1 VPTITRVTAP
11 RPRTRTLA
19 AVALAATVV
28 GVALAP
34 APVAAAPEPTRAVP
48 AAALHTVALP
58 AVAAPTL
65 SRVSGA
71 DRYAVSV
78 AASRKAFP
86 TGTTAPVVILVSDRS
101 RTAGYGA
108 IPAAAAT
115 GGSVLLTAP
124 DALPAATAAELDRL
138 NPARVVLVGDT
149 TVIATAVAHAAI
161 RYAPVVQRVGTTGPG
176 RTSQALNRWAFGS
189 ATKAWVVTSRRA
201 TDAVAGA
208 TAAGAHRS
216 PVVVLDGTLADLPP
230 ANADLL
236 RDLGVTSV
244 TVVGSGSSVS
254 AGIEADLKAIVGSAN
269 VVRASGPDPFAV
281 TARVNALAWPA
292 MAPGTAYLADG
303 RDTTNGFAGALL
315 AARTKRPLYF
325 TNPFCVTSALRP
337 ALAGPGVT
345 RVALLGP
352 ESSVRALAGR
362 LEPCRSIDAPSSA
375 WVLVNK
381 RNAVSPKSFVP
392 SRLVVPSMPYAGS
405 HRLRSDAA
413 AALAR
418 MAAASYAAGAGRV
431 GIDTAYRSYDTQKA
445 LYAKYLALKGRT
457 WADTWYLRAG
467 YSEHQTGLTVDLLP
481 IGRSNCRINDC
492 IDETPQGVWLARNA
506 WRHGFILRYEKGR
519 TSTTGVGFEPWH
531 FRYVGTALAKAYH
544 DGGWHTYEQFLGE
557 PAAPTY

>member
-1 VPTITRVTAP
+1 MPTITRVTAP

-48 AAALHTVALP
+48 AAALATVALP

-78 AASRKAFP
+78 AASRRAFP

-124 DALPAATAAELDRL
+124 DALPASTAAELDRL

-189 ATKAWVVTSRRA
+189 ATKAWVVTSQRA

-216 PVVVLDGTLADLPP
+216 PVIVLDGALADLPP
-230 ANADLL
+230 GQCRPAARPRRHLGHRRRLGLL
-236 RDLGVTSV
+236 GLRRHRGRPAGDRGVGERRARLRVGPVRRDGTGQRPGL
-244 TVVGSGSSVS
+244 
-254 AGIEADLKAIVGSAN
+254 AGDGAGYRLPGQRPGHHQ
-269 VVRASGPDPFAV
+269 RASPGPCSP
-281 TARVNALAWPA
+281 P
-292 MAPGTAYLADG
+292 
-303 RDTTNGFAGALL
+303 
-315 AARTKRPLYF
+315 
-325 TNPFCVTSALRP
+325 
-337 ALAGPGVT
+337 
-345 RVALLGP
+345 
-352 ESSVRALAGR
+352 
-362 LEPCRSIDAPSSA
+362 APSARCTSRTRSA
-375 WVLVNK
+375 
-381 RNAVSPKSFVP
+381 
-392 SRLVVPSMPYAGS
+392 
-405 HRLRSDAA
+405 
-413 AALAR
+413 
-418 MAAASYAAGAGRV
+418 
-431 GIDTAYRSYDTQKA
+431 
-445 LYAKYLALKGRT
+445 
-457 WADTWYLRAG
+457 
-467 YSEHQTGLTVDLLP
+467 
-481 IGRSNCRINDC
+481 
-492 IDETPQGVWLARNA
+492 
-506 WRHGFILRYEKGR
+506 
-519 TSTTGVGFEPWH
+519 
-531 FRYVGTALAKAYH
+531 
-544 DGGWHTYEQFLGE
+544 
-557 PAAPTY
+557 